1 MKTINHKQA
10 QKQLDAL
17 FVGDPCTAPLALRDH
32 LRRCAECRRV
42 FEQMA
47 ALDRALHGQD
57 PESGDA
63 GEFERRYTEAVM
75 QATITSPEVVGADAA
90 PRPWWRALLNGWRP
104 AAALAVAAT
113 LAAVW
118 LPGAIQP
125 VEERGHGAAA
135 LDADER
141 HVEESFSPRIGAGA
155 LATPRR
161 QPRAGVHHADIFC
174 ARRVAQRTVFHS
186 AQEGVLHCAQ
196 DAELK
201 FAFVNEAQGDSAP
214 LPYLALFGRHED
226 GQLLWYHPALPK
238 APGDASTRVGQ
249 AARLKPLGET
259 IRLSVNHTPGRVQL
273 FAVFSAMPL
282 SRAVIEARVSDAD
295 DLNLD
300 GASVTDERGQRA
312 VLGSGRLGEYVVTRR
327 VLQVQPSEGR
337 ARGGA
342 E

>member
-17 FVGDPCTAPLALRDH
+17 FVGDPCTDPLALRDH

-57 PESGDA
+57 PEGGEP

-75 QATITSPEVVGADAA
+75 QATVTSPEVVGGDAA
-90 PRPWWRALLNGWRP
+90 PRPWWRALLDGWRP
-104 AAALAVAAT
+104 AAALAVAAVV
-113 LAAVW
+113 AAVW
-118 LPGAIQP
+118 LPGVVQSLQQRDA
-125 VEERGHGAAA
+125 VDAA
-135 LDADER
+135 LNTDEGR
-141 HVEESFSPRIGAGA
+141 AEDGFSSRVGAGA
-155 LATPRR
+155 PATPWR
-161 QPRAGVHHADIFC
+161 QTHAGVHHAEIFC

-186 AQEGVLHCAQ
+186 AEEGVLHCAQ

-201 FAFVNEAQGDSAP
+201 FAFVNKAQGDSAP
-214 LPYLALFGRHED
+214 LPYLALVGRHEG
-226 GQLLWYHPALPK
+226 GQLLWYHPMLPQ
-238 APGDASTRVGQ
+238 APDQASTRVGQ

-282 SRAVIEARVSDAD
+282 PRAVVEARISDAD
-295 DLNLD
+295 ELNLD
-300 GASVTDERGQRA
+300 GASVIDERGQSA
-312 VLGSGRLGEYVVTRR
+312 ILGAGRLGEYVVTRR
-327 VLQVQPSEGR
+327 VLQVQPPEGGT
-337 ARGGA
+337 RGGA